1 MMERIAVLAV
11 LTAALVGCGG
21 GGDDDESVEEVN
33 CADEPRA
40 DTYVANLSKEGEAG
54 RLEMVLVSS
63 DPAPPAKGDNSWLVE
78 IVDADGQPVSGATI
92 TLTPFM
98 PDHAHGTPI
107 DVVVTPG
114 AEDGMYDA
122 APVNLWMPGLWQV
135 TVDAQ
140 ADGVEDSAVFSFCIE
155 G

>member
-1 MMERIAVLAV
+1 MERIAVTAILAAI
-11 LTAALVGCGG
+11 LAGCGS
-21 GGDDDESVEEVN
+21 GDDDGMVEEVN

-78 IVDADGQPVSGATI
+78 VNDASGQPVDDATI

-98 PDHAHGTPI
+98 PDHAHGTLI
-107 DVVVTPG
+107 DVVVTP
-114 AEDGMYDA
+114 AADGMYDA

-135 TVDAQ
+135 TVDAE